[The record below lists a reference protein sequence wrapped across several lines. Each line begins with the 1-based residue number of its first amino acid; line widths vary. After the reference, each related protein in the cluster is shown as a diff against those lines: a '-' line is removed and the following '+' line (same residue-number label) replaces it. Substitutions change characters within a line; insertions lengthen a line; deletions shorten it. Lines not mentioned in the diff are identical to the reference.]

1 MSPLT
6 CPHCHQPFA
15 LTAVTLPPPA
25 AMSRPGV
32 PAAVAAQRE
41 EFTFSQPAAAA
52 QTFSAAQPS
61 WFCPVH
67 RKSVIKPAGI
77 SKGSG
82 KPYPAFWSCPEK
94 VGDAWCAEKPP
105 KGFPVPHAEPI
116 AHPQTDPPM
125 PFAPMV
131 LEELGQ

>member
-25 AMSRPGV
+25 AMTRPGI

-41 EFTFSQPAAAA
+41 EFTF
-52 QTFSAAQPS
+52 AQPVAAS
-61 WFCPVH
+61 PTVSVPVQWLCPVH

-82 KPYPAFWSCPEK
+82 KAYPAFWSCPEK
-94 VGDAWCAEKPP
+94 VGDAWCDQKPP
-105 KGFPVPHAEPI
+105 KGFPVPHAEPVTP
-116 AHPQTDPPM
+116 APVPETSPFPPM
-125 PFAPMV
+125 GLDEMPF
-131 LEELGQ
+131 